1 MEEIRLDSGV
11 KKIAIKDEDD
21 EVIAVLRINVA
32 DAEVIEKFAK
42 VIDDLN
48 NISARCDAEAKKM
61 HPAAEEVAESD
72 DVMAQI
78 PKAVE
83 INQIRV
89 KYIKEI
95 MDTLDSLFG
104 QDTMH
109 SIYGDTVP
117 DEMALVDFIESIVP
131 VMNKLFGKR
140 LELSRKKYNTR
151 RKGARR

>member
-1 MEEIRLDSGV
+1 
-11 KKIAIKDEDD
+11 
-21 EVIAVLRINVA
+21 
-32 DAEVIEKFAK
+32 
-42 VIDDLN
+42 
-48 NISARCDAEAKKM
+48 
-61 HPAAEEVAESD
+61 
-72 DVMAQI
+72 MAQI

-117 DEMALVDFIESIVP
+117 DEMALVDFIEGIVP

-151 RKGARR
+151 RRGARR

>member
-61 HPAAEEVAESD
+61 HPAEKEVAESD

-78 PKAVE
+78 PKGCRNQPDPRE
-83 INQIRV
+83 IHQRDHG
-89 KYIKEI
+89 Y
-95 MDTLDSLFG
+95 FG
-104 QDTMH
+104 
-109 SIYGDTVP
+109 
-117 DEMALVDFIESIVP
+117 
-131 VMNKLFGKR
+131 
-140 LELSRKKYNTR
+140 
-151 RKGARR
+151 

>member
-48 NISARCDAEAKKM
+48 HISARCDAEAKKM
-61 HPAAEEVAESD
+61 HPAEKEVAESD

-117 DEMALVDFIESIVP
+117 DEMALVDFIEGIVP

-151 RKGARR
+151 RRGARR

>member
-1 MEEIRLDSGV
+1 
-11 KKIAIKDEDD
+11 
-21 EVIAVLRINVA
+21 
-32 DAEVIEKFAK
+32 
-42 VIDDLN
+42 
-48 NISARCDAEAKKM
+48 M

-117 DEMALVDFIESIVP
+117 DEMALVDFIEGIVP

-151 RKGARR
+151 RRGARR